1 MTFTVVEVAG
11 ANFRTD
17 EAADL
22 LNTDF
27 MRRLGMRKRY
37 LPARLALSRS
47 LGVPTPPEPL
57 FDGADWGKTIK
68 GDTLFGTGV
77 ALMSWISLVV
87 QHSPAVDHDLRSLIN
102 IVGAHW
108 RRGIVLLDADWK
120 QTGEDISKF
129 VRRLVEHA
137 ELPLSGRLA
146 KGDKSASRPGFAS
159 TGLVSVAVGE
169 ISTEVGSGAAV
180 EWVLNGS
187 GCSPHSAIMGGV
199 GSGKTRT
206 AVAVLRNLRE
216 RAPLPIIAFDF
227 KGDLATDEAG
237 GGYHLESLFD
247 ATVIEPPRSP
257 IPLDVFSLK
266 SRESIDISQAASRF
280 RESFSRLKGA
290 KLGDKQRDAVYE
302 AAERALNF
310 NTPCELQDFQAEL
323 TNVYSERGFKE
334 DGATAAAREVCR
346 FPLFIPEMK
355 PQEFFQRSWII
366 KLPPDVVEESRSI
379 VVNLVLDSLDQ
390 YLNSLPDTPVDA
402 DGSRGMRIIAMVD
415 EAHRVLGTRLPSL
428 SNLVRMSRSKGG
440 AVMLISQSPD
450 DFTGEEDDFLSEMG
464 LVAAFSTNA
473 PSKNATRILGKSANL
488 ATLST
493 GQAFVKRRGDPS
505 ARKIQA
511 WKAKEN

>member
-17 EAADL
+17 ETADE
-22 LNTDF
+22 LNSEF
-27 MRRLGMRKRY
+27 MKRLGMRKRY

-47 LGVPTPPEPL
+47 LGVPTPPESL
-57 FDGADWGKTIK
+57 AEGSDWGKTIK

-77 ALMSWISLVV
+77 TLMSWITLVV
-87 QHSPAVDHDLRSLIN
+87 QHSPTAEHDLRSLIST
-102 IVGAHW
+102 VGAHW
-108 RRGIVLLDADWK
+108 RRGILLLDADWK

-137 ELPLSGRLA
+137 ELPLSGRMSF
-146 KGDKSASRPGFAS
+146 GDKASLRPGFAS
-159 TGLVSVAVGE
+159 TGLVSVPIGE
-169 ISTEVGSGAAV
+169 ISTDVGTGAV
-180 EWVLNGS
+180 LEWVLNGS

-206 AVAVLRNLRE
+206 AVAILKGLRK

-237 GGYHLESLFD
+237 GGYHLENLFD
-247 ATVIEPPRSP
+247 ATVIEPPRMP
-257 IPLDVFSLK
+257 IPLDVLSLK

-302 AAERALNF
+302 AAERALTM
-310 NTPCELQDFQAEL
+310 NTPCELQDFQNEL
-323 TNVYSERGFKE
+323 TNVYAERAIKE

-346 FPLFIPEMK
+346 FPLFVPEMK
-355 PQEFFQRSWII
+355 PEEFFKRSWII
-366 KLPPDVVEESRSI
+366 KLPPHVVEESRSI
-379 VVNLVLDSLDQ
+379 VVNLVLDALDQ
-390 YLNSLPDTPVDA
+390 YLNSLPDTPVDG

-473 PSKNATRILGKSANL
+473 PSRNANRILGKTANL

-493 GQAFVKRRGDPS
+493 GQAYVKRRGDPS
-505 ARKIQA
+505 ARKIQS
-511 WKAKEN
+511 WKAQ

>member
-17 EAADL
+17 EAADE
-22 LNTDF
+22 LNTEF
-27 MRRLGMRKRY
+27 MKRLGMRKRY

-47 LGVPTPPEPL
+47 LGVPTPPEGLPE
-57 FDGADWGKTIK
+57 GSDWGKTIK

-77 ALMSWISLVV
+77 TLMSWISLVV
-87 QHSPAVDHDLRSLIN
+87 QHAPTVEHDLRSLVN
-102 IVGAHW
+102 TVGAHW
-108 RRGIVLLDADWK
+108 RRGILLLDADWK
-120 QTGEDISKF
+120 QSGEDISKF

-137 ELPLSGRLA
+137 ELPLSGR
-146 KGDKSASRPGFAS
+146 ASFSEKTSLRPGFTS
-159 TGLVSVAVGE
+159 SGLVAVPIGE
-169 ISTEVGSGAAV
+169 ISIDVGTGDEL

-206 AVAVLRNLRE
+206 AVAILRGLRK
-216 RAPLPIIAFDF
+216 RAALPIIAFDF

-247 ATVIEPPRSP
+247 ATVIEPPRMP
-257 IPLDVFSLK
+257 VPLDVLALK
-266 SRESIDISQAASRF
+266 SRENIDISQAASRF

-290 KLGDKQRDAVYE
+290 RLGDKQRDAVYE
-302 AAERALNF
+302 AAERALKR
-310 NTPCELQDFQAEL
+310 NTPCELQDFQREL
-323 TNVYSERGFKE
+323 ANVYADRAIKE
-334 DGATAAAREVCR
+334 DGATAAAREICR
-346 FPLFIPEMK
+346 FPLFVPEMN
-355 PQEFFQRSWII
+355 PDEFFKRSWII
-366 KLPPDVVEESRSI
+366 KLPPDVVEESRNI
-379 VVNLVLDSLDQ
+379 VVNLVLDALDQ
-390 YLNSLPDTPVDA
+390 YLNSLPDTPVDEY
-402 DGSRGMRIIAMVD
+402 GSRGMRILAMVD
-415 EAHRVLGTRLPSL
+415 EAHRVLGTKLPSL

-473 PSKNATRILGKSANL
+473 PSRNATRILGKAANL

-493 GQAFVKRRGDPS
+493 GQAYIKRRGDPS
-505 ARKIQA
+505 ARKIQSWNA
-511 WKAKEN
+511 Q

>member
-11 ANFRTD
+11 ANFKTD
-17 EAADL
+17 EASDE
-22 LNTDF
+22 LNTEF
-27 MRRLGMRKRY
+27 MKRLGMRKRY

-47 LGVPTPPEPL
+47 LGVPTRPESVPEIL
-57 FDGADWGKTIK
+57 DWGKTIK

-77 ALMSWISLVV
+77 TLMSWITLVI
-87 QHSPAVDHDLRSLIN
+87 QHSPTAEQDLRSLISA
-102 IVGAHW
+102 VGAHW
-108 RRGIVLLDADWK
+108 RRGILLLDADWR

-137 ELPLSGRLA
+137 ELPLAGRMSFGNKTSLRL
-146 KGDKSASRPGFAS
+146 GIASN
-159 TGLVSVAVGE
+159 GLVSVPIGE
-169 ISTEVGSGAAV
+169 ISTDVGTGADL
-180 EWVLNGS
+180 EWILNGS

-206 AVAVLRNLRE
+206 AVAILKGIRK
-216 RAPLPIIAFDF
+216 RASLPIIAFDF

-247 ATVIEPPRSP
+247 ATVIEPPRMP
-257 IPLDVFSLK
+257 IPLDVLSIR
-266 SRESIDISQAASRF
+266 SRENIDISQAASRF

-302 AAERALNF
+302 AAERALTM
-310 NTPCELQDFQAEL
+310 NTPCELRDFQNEL
-323 TNVYSERGFKE
+323 TNVYSERAIKE
-334 DGATAAAREVCR
+334 DGAIAAAREVCR
-346 FPLFIPEMK
+346 FPLFVPEMK
-355 PQEFFQRSWII
+355 PEEFFQRSWII
-366 KLPPDVVEESRSI
+366 KLPPYVVEESRSI
-379 VVNLVLDSLDQ
+379 VVNLVLDALDQ
-390 YLNSLPDTPVDA
+390 YLNSLPDTPVDG

-415 EAHRVLGTRLPSL
+415 EAHRVLGTKLPSL
-428 SNLVRMSRSKGG
+428 SNLMRMSRSKGG

-473 PSKNATRILGKSANL
+473 PSRNATRILGKTANL

-493 GQAFVKRRGDPS
+493 GQAYVKRRGDPS
-505 ARKIQA
+505 ARKIQS
-511 WKAKEN
+511 WKAQ